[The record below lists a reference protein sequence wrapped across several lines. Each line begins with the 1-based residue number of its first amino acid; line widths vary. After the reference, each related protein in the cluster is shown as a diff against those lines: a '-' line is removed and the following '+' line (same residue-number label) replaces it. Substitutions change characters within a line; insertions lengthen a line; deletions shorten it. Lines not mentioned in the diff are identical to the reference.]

1 MGSFF
6 DILRQQYSQN
16 GSLGVGTRS
25 EVHPRL
31 FWLACSLINLGTFLL
46 FLKEKLTI
54 QALMIT
60 TAHDRPFPEFPSIMN
75 ESSSTVAENSWV
87 HLSPIN
93 QRTMP
98 TLCHQHHND
107 PATHRRDDGQQ
118 PGARKGG
125 FSSLVFPRKRLAVG
139 AWAARHARRR
149 PRSRERAPRAHS
161 RWAESARTRKAGAG
175 TGTRAA
181 GRAALRLL
189 GQGRGVEA
197 EGRRLQTG
205 SASTSGGAASS
216 WLRWIWTPCS

>member
-75 ESSSTVAENSWV
+75 DPRNGWV
-87 HLSPIN
+87 HLAKL
-93 QRTMP
+93 RV
-98 TLCHQHHND
+98 LC
-107 PATHRRDDGQQ
+107 PPYAT
-118 PGARKGG
+118 
-125 FSSLVFPRKRLAVG
+125 STTTT
-139 AWAARHARRR
+139 RRR
-149 PRSRERAPRAHS
+149 
-161 RWAESARTRKAGAG
+161 T
-175 TGTRAA
+175 AA
-181 GRAALRLL
+181 TTASSPVCVWHGS
-189 GQGRGVEA
+189 QGRWTVDGGE
-197 EGRRLQTG
+197 
-205 SASTSGGAASS
+205 SGGECAGCFVRGCT
-216 WLRWIWTPCS
+216 WLPDLCAVARGSKTERLR

>member
-16 GSLGVGTRS
+16 VSWGVGTRS

-107 PATHRRDDGQQ
+107 PATHRRNDDWL
-118 PGARKGG
+118 GACVQWVQFGLARR
-125 FSSLVFPRKRLAVG
+125 VCAVG
-139 AWAARHARRR
+139 AVSQA
-149 PRSRERAPRAHS
+149 
-161 RWAESARTRKAGAG
+161 
-175 TGTRAA
+175 
-181 GRAALRLL
+181 
-189 GQGRGVEA
+189 
-197 EGRRLQTG
+197 
-205 SASTSGGAASS
+205 
-216 WLRWIWTPCS
+216 